1 MKFARQQPWLVG
13 WLFVKGDVD
22 GGLKKT
28 GRSSS
33 LHFLFF
39 FRHQCFFLKIVQ
51 QLIEG

>member
-13 WLFVKGDVD
+13 WLVVCKRVMSM
-22 GGLKKT
+22 LMKKT

-33 LHFLFF
+33 LHFFFDIKFF
-39 FRHQCFFLKIVQ
+39 FLIVQ